1 MWALQVC
8 VRVFVWEGETC
19 KINWRMRSQWNIMV
33 KKTKSYNA
41 GDESAF
47 NSSYLGGDE
56 LSDLDFEEKINE
68 DG

>member
-1 MWALQVC
+1 
-8 VRVFVWEGETC
+8 
-19 KINWRMRSQWNIMV
+19 MV